1 MPELPEV
8 ESLRRYLTAS
18 GMCGRTIAAVE
29 ARWPGIENSLD
40 GMGGLAGLPGRRMES
55 IHRHGKQLLVI
66 LDRGVLGLH
75 MGMTGSLVVRHPE
88 DEPLKYAHT
97 TLFLDDERRIE
108 LTDPRRWA
116 SVVLA
121 GHATELTGGLGPD
134 ALDPDFTA
142 DSLIERL
149 SGRRMA
155 IKPLLLDQRM
165 LAGVGN
171 IYADEALHRAGI
183 SPLRRTNRIS
193 RERLARL
200 HAAIRETLESA
211 TEYIVAH
218 PVSDGR
224 PLVVDAYDGR
234 MMMPRRRGE
243 PCPSCGHPIRSHAFN
258 NRTAY
263 YCPACQR

>member
-8 ESLRRYLTAS
+8 ESLRRYLVANEVR
-18 GMCGRTIAAVE
+18 GRTISEVE

-40 GMGGLAGLPGRRMES
+40 GMGGLAELPGRRVES
-55 IHRHGKQLLVI
+55 IDRHGKQLIVHLNS
-66 LDRGVLGLH
+66 GVLGLH

-97 TLFLDDERRIE
+97 TLYLDDERRIE

-116 SVVLA
+116 SVVLVEHSA
-121 GHATELTGGLGPD
+121 ELTGSLGPD
-134 ALDPDFTA
+134 ALDPNFTA
-142 DSLIERL
+142 DSFIERI
-149 SGRRMA
+149 SGRRVA
-155 IKPLLLDQRM
+155 IKPLLLDQRV

-183 SPLRRTNRIS
+183 SPLRRSNHIS

-200 HAAIRETLESA
+200 HVAIRETLESA
-211 TEYIVAH
+211 TDYIVAH
-218 PVSDGR
+218 PAKDGR

-234 MMMPRRRGE
+234 MMVPRRRGE
-243 PCPSCGHPIRSHAFN
+243 PCPSCGRPIRSHAFN